1 MRARRARQIA
11 ILRFENADY
20 SQFRDS
26 LQAAALIYGLEPTFP
41 TDIQLTVEISA
52 AEVDRRQRDAVSLI
66 LSSKEQL
73 DQQSPVLLVT
83 DQDLFAERMRF
94 VFGLAN
100 KDLGIAVMST
110 SRLTEWVEDLTPSR
124 IQERILKE
132 AAHEI
137 GHLRGL
143 PHCERESC
151 LMSFS
156 NTIEKVDL
164 KLPMLCDACERKLRR

>member
-1 MRARRARQIA
+1 MRARQIA
-11 ILRFENADY
+11 IIRFENADY
-20 SQFRDS
+20 SQFKDS
-26 LQAAALIYGLEPTFP
+26 LQAAALIYGLEPTFS
-41 TDIQLTVEISA
+41 TDVRLTGDLSE
-52 AEVDRRQRDAVSLI
+52 AEQRRGQRDAIRLI
-66 LSSKEQL
+66 LSSKDQL

-83 DQDLFAERMRF
+83 DQDLFAGRMRF

-100 KDLGIAVMST
+100 RDLGIAVMST

-156 NTIEKVDL
+156 NTLEKVDL